1 VSVAAG
7 AVLLGDGDIAGA
19 EREFVYAERFF
30 RDEIATVQ
38 HAWLL
43 VRLAEIRCQ
52 RGRLDEARTTLRRAQ
67 DAIAELSDCGAVP
80 GLAARIEAALA
91 EAEQHASG
99 GGLLEPPSEA
109 ELAVLRLLTTDLSTR
124 EIASELFLSP
134 NTVRS
139 HTRAIYRKLHV
150 GSRADAVA
158 RAAALGL

>member
-1 VSVAAG
+1 VH
-7 AVLLGDGDIAGA
+7 
-19 EREFVYAERFF
+19 
-30 RDEIATVQ
+30 

-43 VRLAEIRCQ
+43 VRLADIRRR
-52 RGRLDEARTTLRRAQ
+52 RGRLDEARITLRTAHDALAQ
-67 DAIAELSDCGAVP
+67 LGDSGTVP
-80 GLAARIEAALA
+80 SLAARVESELA
-91 EAEQHASG
+91 EAEQLASG
-99 GGLLEPPSEA
+99 GELLEPPSEA

-139 HTRAIYRKLHV
+139 HTRAIYRKLQV